1 MIYVLI
7 LACENIKTN
16 GHLTFKHLIMNRTKQ
31 ILMVSA
37 TVVGTCLATSAIMY
51 HYMKKYDENS
61 NDTYLQN
68 EYAMPTGYTPVSQ
81 RAIETDFTQAAEN
94 TVNAVVSIRTLTAT
108 AQSAGRFNDPF
119 LEFFFGPGRVQPQP
133 QPRAGLG
140 SGVIISPDGYIVT
153 NNHVISG
160 ADKIEVTLN
169 DNRSFNGRI
178 IGTDPNTDLA
188 LIKIEAEG
196 LPVVQFGNSDDL
208 KVGEWVLAVGNPFGL
223 TSTVTAG
230 IVSAKARR
238 ISDNMTNQMGI
249 ESFIQTDAAVNPG
262 NSGGALVNTNG
273 ELVGINTAIF
283 SETGNYAGY
292 SFAIPSSIVS
302 KVIADLRQYGTVQR
316 AVMGIGFQEITSA
329 MAKEKG
335 INVLEGVYVGEVYDL
350 SAAMEAGI
358 EVGDIVTAINGVKIK
373 NGAALQEQISRYRP
387 GDKIKVSIR
396 RNNKE
401 LEKSLTLRNSQGSTE
416 MKKAVGFGS
425 LGTSFKDLTRQ
436 QMQEMNI
443 RSGVQVVGLKD
454 GKFKDAGIREGFVI
468 LEVNGQNIRSVNDM
482 ESIFDSIVRSN
493 QTRKVMFITGIYP
506 TGKIMYYAVDLSE

>member
-1 MIYVLI
+1 
-7 LACENIKTN
+7 
-16 GHLTFKHLIMNRTKQ
+16 MNKTKQ
-31 ILMVSA
+31 ILIVSA
-37 TVVGTCLATSAIMY
+37 TVVGTCLATAAIMC
-51 HYMKKYDENS
+51 HYMKKYEEYKNS
-61 NDTYLQN
+61 TLLQT
-68 EYAMPTGYTPVSQ
+68 EYAVPTGYTPVSQ
-81 RAIETDFTQAAEN
+81 QAIETDFTQAAEI
-94 TVNAVVSIRTLTAT
+94 TVNAVVSIRTLSTPS
-108 AQSAGRFNDPF
+108 QSAGRFNDPF
-119 LEFFFGPGRVQPQP
+119 LEFFFGQGRVQPQP
-133 QPRAGLG
+133 QPRGSLG

-153 NNHVISG
+153 NNHVIRD
-160 ADKIEVTLN
+160 ADKIEITLN

-178 IGTDPNTDLA
+178 IGSDPNTDLA
-188 LIKIEAEG
+188 LVKIEATD
-196 LPVVQFGNSDDL
+196 LPTVQFGNSDDL

-238 ISDNMTNQMGI
+238 ISDNVTNQMGI

-262 NSGGALVNTNG
+262 NSGGALVNTAG

-329 MAKEKG
+329 LAKEKG
-335 INVLEGVYVGEVYDL
+335 IDVVEGIYVSEVYDL
-350 SAAMEAGI
+350 SAAMAAGI
-358 EVGDIVTAINGVKIK
+358 ENGDVITAINGVKIK

-387 GDKIKVSIR
+387 GDKIKVTLQ
-396 RNNKE
+396 RNGKE
-401 LEKSLTLRNSQGSTE
+401 IEKSLTLKNSQGNTE
-416 MKKAVGFGS
+416 MKKAVDFGS

-443 RSGVQVVGLKD
+443 RSGVQVVGLKN

-468 LEVNGQNIRSVNDM
+468 LEVNGQNIRSVSDM
-482 ESIFDSIVRSN
+482 ETIFDSIVRSN
-493 QTRKVMFITGIYP
+493 QPRKVMFITGIYP

>member
-1 MIYVLI
+1 M
-7 LACENIKTN
+7 
-16 GHLTFKHLIMNRTKQ
+16 
-31 ILMVSA
+31 
-37 TVVGTCLATSAIMY
+37 
-51 HYMKKYDENS
+51 
-61 NDTYLQN
+61 
-68 EYAMPTGYTPVSQ
+68 
-81 RAIETDFTQAAEN
+81 
-94 TVNAVVSIRTLTAT
+94 
-108 AQSAGRFNDPF
+108 
-119 LEFFFGPGRVQPQP
+119 QPQP

-178 IGTDPNTDLA
+178 IGADPNTDLA

-335 INVLEGVYVGEVYDL
+335 IDVLEGVYVGEVYDL

>member
-1 MIYVLI
+1 
-7 LACENIKTN
+7 
-16 GHLTFKHLIMNRTKQ
+16 MNRTKQ
-31 ILMVSA
+31 ILFTSA
-37 TVVGTCLATSAIMY
+37 IVVGTCFATASIMY
-51 HYMKKYDENS
+51 HYMKKYDESINNEPLENS
-61 NDTYLQN
+61 
-68 EYAMPTGYTPVSQ
+68 YAMPTGYVPVSR

-94 TVNAVVSIRTLTAT
+94 TVNAVVSIRTLSTPT
-108 AQSAGRFNDPF
+108 QSSSRYNDPF
-119 LEFFFGPGRVQPQP
+119 LEFFFGPGRIQPQP
-133 QPRAGLG
+133 QPRGGLG

-153 NNHVISG
+153 NNHVIRD

-178 IGTDPNTDLA
+178 IGSDANTDLA
-188 LIKIEAEG
+188 LVKIEATD
-196 LPVVQFGNSDDL
+196 LPVVQFGNSDEL

-238 ISDNMTNQMGI
+238 ISDNVTNQMGI

-262 NSGGALVNTNG
+262 NSGGALVNTAG

-316 AVMGIGFQEITSA
+316 AVMGIGFQEITSSLA
-329 MAKEKG
+329 EEKG
-335 INVLEGVYVGEVYDL
+335 IDIVEGVYVGEVHDL

-358 EVGDIVTAINGVKIK
+358 EIGDVITAINGVKIK

-387 GDKIKVSIR
+387 GDKIKVTIK

-401 LEKSLTLRNSQGSTE
+401 IEKSLTLKNSQGNTE
-416 MKKAVGFGS
+416 MKKAVDFGS

-436 QMQEMNI
+436 QMQEMNV
-443 RSGVQVVGLKD
+443 RSGVQVVGLKN

-468 LEVNGQNIRSVNDM
+468 LEVNGQNIRSVSDM
-482 ESIFDSIVRSN
+482 ETIFDSIVRSN
-493 QTRKVMFITGIYP
+493 QLRKVMFITGIYP
-506 TGKIMYYAVDLSE
+506 TGKIMYYAVDLSD

>member
-1 MIYVLI
+1 M
-7 LACENIKTN
+7 
-16 GHLTFKHLIMNRTKQ
+16 
-31 ILMVSA
+31 
-37 TVVGTCLATSAIMY
+37 
-51 HYMKKYDENS
+51 
-61 NDTYLQN
+61 
-68 EYAMPTGYTPVSQ
+68 
-81 RAIETDFTQAAEN
+81 
-94 TVNAVVSIRTLTAT
+94 
-108 AQSAGRFNDPF
+108 
-119 LEFFFGPGRVQPQP
+119 
-133 QPRAGLG
+133 
-140 SGVIISPDGYIVT
+140 
-153 NNHVISG
+153 ISG

-178 IGTDPNTDLA
+178 IGADPNTDLA

-335 INVLEGVYVGEVYDL
+335 IDVLEGVYVGEVYDL

>member
-1 MIYVLI
+1 
-7 LACENIKTN
+7 
-16 GHLTFKHLIMNRTKQ
+16 MNKTKQ
-31 ILMVSA
+31 ILIVSA
-37 TVVGTCLATSAIMY
+37 TVVGTCLATAAIMY
-51 HYMKKYDENS
+51 HYMKKYDEYS
-61 NDTYLQN
+61 NNTLLQT
-68 EYAMPTGYTPVSQ
+68 EYAVPTGYTPVSQ
-81 RAIETDFTQAAEN
+81 RAIETDFTQAAEI
-94 TVNAVVSIRTLTAT
+94 TVNAVVSIRTLSTPS
-108 AQSAGRFNDPF
+108 QSTGRFNDPF
-119 LEFFFGPGRVQPQP
+119 LEFFFGQGRVQPQP
-133 QPRAGLG
+133 RGSLG

-153 NNHVISG
+153 NNHVIRD
-160 ADKIEVTLN
+160 ADKIEISLN

-178 IGTDPNTDLA
+178 IGSDPNTDLA
-188 LIKIEAEG
+188 LVKIEATD
-196 LPVVQFGNSDDL
+196 LPTVQFGNSDDL

-238 ISDNMTNQMGI
+238 ISDNVTNQMGI

-262 NSGGALVNTNG
+262 NSGGALVNTAG

-316 AVMGIGFQEITSA
+316 AVMGIGFQEITSSL
-329 MAKEKG
+329 AKEKG
-335 INVLEGVYVGEVYDL
+335 IDVVEGIYVSEVYDL
-350 SAAMEAGI
+350 SAAMAAGI
-358 EVGDIVTAINGVKIK
+358 ENGDVITAINDVKIK

-387 GDKIKVSIR
+387 GDKIKVTLQ
-396 RNNKE
+396 RNGKE
-401 LEKSLTLRNSQGSTE
+401 IEKSLTLKNSQGNTE
-416 MKKAVGFGS
+416 MKKAVDFGS

-443 RSGVQVVGLKD
+443 RSGVQVVGLKN

-468 LEVNGQNIRSVNDM
+468 LEVNGQNIRSVSDM
-482 ESIFDSIVRSN
+482 ETIFDSIVRSN
-493 QTRKVMFITGIYP
+493 QPRKVMFITGIYP